1 MTVWIETGR
10 WEAADSEVDAF
21 VEANIASFAAW
32 DLAIFLNHN
41 PDSAEPFGRLVELL
55 ARHEDDMHPAVD
67 ALVTSGVLVACDVEG
82 VECYSLT
89 PDEQTRRVLARFIQM
104 ASNRDHR
111 LDFVRRVL
119 QRITDR

>member
-1 MTVWIETGR
+1 MTWWIENGR
-10 WEAADSEVDAF
+10 WDAADPEVDAF

-32 DLAIFLNHN
+32 DLVIFLNHN

-55 ARHEDDMHPAVD
+55 ARHESDMRPAVD
-67 ALVTSGVLVACDVEG
+67 ALAASGVLVACEVEG

-89 PDEQTRRVLARFIQM
+89 PDEHTRRVLERFIHM